1 MGNQLCCK
9 VALIFYLSQ
18 TLFCV
23 YTDLYVFNV
32 YDFSIESF
40 TQTSK
45 QPTKLYL
52 LIL

>member
-1 MGNQLCCK
+1 MGNLLSSK

-18 TLFCV
+18 TVFCV
-23 YTDLYVFNV
+23 YTDLYGFNV